1 MLQKISRKISE
12 LNRRGQMTRIR
23 RKFARCGYS
32 LDDLDDSKIEA
43 ALTQGERPIGDITL
57 TAKSIYF
64 ALRRLAADG
73 ESIRRRGDQL
83 TGK

>member
-1 MLQKISRKISE
+1 MFQKISRKFSE
-12 LNRRGQMTRIR
+12 LNRRRQMTRIR

-43 ALTQGERPIGDITL
+43 ALTQGERRIGDVSL

-64 ALRRLAADG
+64 ALRRLASDG
-73 ESIRRRGDQL
+73 ESIRRRGNQL
-83 TGK
+83 SGK